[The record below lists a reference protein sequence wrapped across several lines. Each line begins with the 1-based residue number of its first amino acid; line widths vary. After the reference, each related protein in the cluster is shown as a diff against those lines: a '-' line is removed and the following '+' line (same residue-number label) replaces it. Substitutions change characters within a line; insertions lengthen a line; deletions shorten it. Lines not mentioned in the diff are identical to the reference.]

1 LHQPHNL
8 TPIRVLLERRP
19 ELPQVACFDTAF
31 HHRNP
36 PVAQMFAL
44 PEELTRE
51 GVRRYGFHGLSY
63 DYIASVLPQHD
74 AAAAAGRT
82 IVLHLGN
89 GSSMCALEAGTSV
102 ASTMGFTAVEG
113 LMMGTRSGSLDPGV
127 ILYLLDEKKM
137 DARAIERLI
146 YQQSGLLGVSG
157 LSSDMRDILVA
168 INQGHPRARLA
179 FDVYVHRLRSGI
191 GAMVAVL
198 GGIDALVFTAGAG
211 ENSPE
216 LRAAACEQLGFL
228 GLKLDRKANAQP
240 SLDQDIATGES
251 QVRVLVIRAQED
263 WAIAR
268 ECWKLARVLA
278 DWSDT
283 AEPAGTFR
291 S

>member
-1 LHQPHNL
+1 
-8 TPIRVLLERRP
+8 
-19 ELPQVACFDTAF
+19 
-31 HHRNP
+31 
-36 PVAQMFAL
+36 
-44 PEELTRE
+44 
-51 GVRRYGFHGLSY
+51 
-63 DYIASVLPQHD
+63 
-74 AAAAAGRT
+74 
-82 IVLHLGN
+82 
-89 GSSMCALEAGTSV
+89 
-102 ASTMGFTAVEG
+102 
-113 LMMGTRSGSLDPGV
+113 
-127 ILYLLDEKKM
+127 
-137 DARAIERLI
+137 
-146 YQQSGLLGVSG
+146 
-157 LSSDMRDILVA
+157 MRDILVA